1 MIEAI
6 GIGAAFVGFAVVV
19 LVVSIRIG
27 ILVGLRLDR
36 AIEARASVDGDE
48 KPEIEDKLGREEYRG
63 E

>member
-1 MIEAI
+1 MIEAV
-6 GIGAAFVGFAVVV
+6 GIGAAFVAFAVVV